1 MRIHIINPNRLTAV
15 THRLELSAR
24 HVARPG
30 TEIQAVSGP
39 GGPESVES
47 HTEELLGGMA
57 VARAVV
63 QGAADGA
70 DAFVIA
76 CFGDT
81 GVHAARELTGRPV
94 VGMSE
99 AAYYTAAM
107 LAARFTVVT
116 LPSRTQVHAIRVL
129 HETGLTHRAGVEA
142 VEAAVVDLEHEA
154 ATLLPIFLDRGR
166 RALARDNSE
175 AIVLGCA
182 GLSELVEPLQ
192 AELGVPVI
200 DGVLAAVTMAEGLV
214 AAGLS
219 TSSHSTYAHPGAAA
233 VTGVSR

>member
-1 MRIHIINPNRLTAV
+1 MRIHIFNSNRLTAV

-30 TEIQAVSGP
+30 TKIRAVSGP

-63 QGAADGA
+63 QGAADGV

-76 CFGDT
+76 CFGDP
-81 GVHAARELTGRPV
+81 GVQAARELTARPV
-94 VGMSE
+94 VGMTE
-99 AAYYTAAM
+99 AAYVTAAM
-107 LAARFTVVT
+107 VAARFPVLA

-129 HETGLTHRAGVEA
+129 HEIGLTHRAD

-154 ATLLPIFLDRGR
+154 ATLLPISFDCGR
-166 RALARDNSE
+166 RARARDNSE

-200 DGVLAAVTMAEGLV
+200 DGVLAAVTMAEGMV
-214 AAGLS
+214 AAGLC

-233 VTGVSR
+233 FTGVSR